1 MEKAVVIIGEKG
13 HGKTEFG
20 RRLAAALDTLSTD
33 TSGILNEVEND
44 RRTRVGLGP
53 LFKATDEDQQWFEQ
67 QMAKHQRA
75 SQNEIQRVVERRI
88 KERDRKYLIALGD
101 AVGRADPTFLL
112 RACLRRGRVVVGCRL
127 IGELREA
134 KKDGLVEAVVWVQR
148 LDYNEGGIDNLEL
161 NINDADI
168 VVANDK
174 TPDDLAGKA
183 LEVKKW
189 LGERA
194 TSERYLH
201 TDGS

>member
-1 MEKAVVIIGEKG
+1 MEKAVVIIGTKG

-33 TSGILNEVEND
+33 TSGILTEVEND
-44 RRTRVGLGP
+44 RRTRVGLSP
-53 LFKATDEDQQWFEQ
+53 LFESTADDEGWLQGYRQQYPGLSQHEYIKA
-67 QMAKHQRA
+67 
-75 SQNEIQRVVERRI
+75 VERRI

-101 AVGRADPTFLL
+101 AVGRADPTFLV
-112 RACLRRGRVVVGCRL
+112 RACLRRGRVVVGCRR
-127 IGELREA
+127 IEELREA
-134 KKDGLVEAVVWVQR
+134 KKTGLVEAVVWVQR
-148 LDYNEGGIDNLEL
+148 LNYREGGIDNLEL

-174 TPDDLAGKA
+174 TPDELAGKA
-183 LEVKKW
+183 LEIKKW
-189 LGERA
+189 LGDRE

>member
-1 MEKAVVIIGEKG
+1 MEKAVIVIGEKG

-44 RRTRVGLGP
+44 RRTRVGLSP
-53 LFKATDEDQQWFEQ
+53 LFESTDEDQKWFEEYR
-67 QMAKHQRA
+67 KKYPGLSQREYDMQVA
-75 SQNEIQRVVERRI
+75 RRV

-112 RACLRRGRVVVGCRL
+112 RACLRRGRVVVGCRRVE
-127 IGELREA
+127 ELREA
-134 KKDGLVEAVVWVQR
+134 KKIGLVDAVVWVQR

-161 NINDADI
+161 NINNADI

-189 LGERA
+189 LGDRK